1 MGQVGTMANTTAAYS
16 RIDSNL
22 KNEAEAILDQLGISP
37 SSALSMFYR
46 QVILHNGL
54 PFEVRLPAKPPLG
67 IGSLT
72 RGQLDVELAQGVASV
87 QAGSV
92 ITADEVDDLLK
103 VELGI

>member
-1 MGQVGTMANTTAAYS
+1 MRQVGMMANTTAAYS

-67 IGSLT
+67 IGPMN
-72 RGQLDVELAQGVASV
+72 REQLDVELTQGVASV
-87 QAGSV
+87 REGSV
-92 ITADEVDDLLK
+92 ISADEVDDLLK
-103 VELGI
+103 IELGI